1 MSKRATF
8 THERLRRLR
17 RLRAGL
23 ANAALV
29 VTSLCVLFLGA
40 EAVLRAYYWHRG
52 PTSFFTAA
60 YRHSLIT
67 LDDHLGWRAT
77 ENVRVKTT
85 MKNADGS
92 EYPVVLS
99 QDEHGFRLAGAA
111 AGRRLARVLV
121 VGDSFTHA
129 REVSDDRT
137 YYFLLSRALP
147 AAVFAYG
154 VAGYGTLQEYL
165 ALRRLFPIV
174 RPDLII
180 WQYCPNDFINNSLA
194 LETQSTINNNGM
206 RRPYLVEGTIDHI
219 FPKPSTRLL
228 REFAIRHSRVLYL
241 ATTRVDL
248 LLARYSSTASV
259 ERDIERRGLEMTEF
273 TDAVRVTDEIM
284 GRVRELIGDVP
295 MIAFSSQSGHS
306 SQRAF
311 ADISAR
317 HRIDFLAGVP
327 DALKTA
333 EEQGHVITTADRAH
347 WSEAGHQI
355 VADAL
360 VAALTARCLLDLC

>member
-137 YYFLLSRALP
+137 
-147 AAVFAYG
+147 
-154 VAGYGTLQEYL
+154 
-165 ALRRLFPIV
+165 
-174 RPDLII
+174 
-180 WQYCPNDFINNSLA
+180 
-194 LETQSTINNNGM
+194 
-206 RRPYLVEGTIDHI
+206 
-219 FPKPSTRLL
+219 
-228 REFAIRHSRVLYL
+228 
-241 ATTRVDL
+241 
-248 LLARYSSTASV
+248 
-259 ERDIERRGLEMTEF
+259 
-273 TDAVRVTDEIM
+273 
-284 GRVRELIGDVP
+284 
-295 MIAFSSQSGHS
+295 
-306 SQRAF
+306 
-311 ADISAR
+311 
-317 HRIDFLAGVP
+317 
-327 DALKTA
+327 
-333 EEQGHVITTADRAH
+333 
-347 WSEAGHQI
+347 
-355 VADAL
+355 
-360 VAALTARCLLDLC
+360 